1 MSDCKHPQG
10 PEAHHRFT
18 RNVDHIGKHCL
29 DSMWEGTAA
38 DIGGATADDSTV
50 ARMAAADAI
59 VGRYMRQKAG
69 MKYAEILEF
78 VGKQGIAKVFG

>member
-29 DSMWEGTAA
+29 DSMWQGAAA
-38 DIGGATADDSTV
+38 DVGADPDDSTV
-50 ARMAAADAI
+50 ARMLAADAI
-59 VGRYMRQKAG
+59 VGRYMRQKAAG
-69 MKYAEILEF
+69 KYAEILEY
-78 VGKQGIAKVFG
+78 VSKQGVAKVFA